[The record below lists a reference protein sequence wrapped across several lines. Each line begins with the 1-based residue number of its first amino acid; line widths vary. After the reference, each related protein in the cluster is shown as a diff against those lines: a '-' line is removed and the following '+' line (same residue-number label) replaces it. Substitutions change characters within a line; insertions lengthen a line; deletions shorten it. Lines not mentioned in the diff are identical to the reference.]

1 MPLQGGAVGSICI
14 CTWVGLLGAHAGN
27 WIVMTEL
34 ELLLSPSFLDV
45 HTQLE
50 ILFVV
55 VNKSN

>member
-1 MPLQGGAVGSICI
+1 MGSICI
-14 CTWVGLLGAHAGN
+14 RTCVVLLGAYAGN

-55 VNKSN
+55 VNKSHQVILTG

>member
-1 MPLQGGAVGSICI
+1 MGSICI
-14 CTWVGLLGAHAGN
+14 YTCVAFLGAHAGN
-27 WIVMTEL
+27 WIVTTEL
-34 ELLLSPSFLDV
+34 ELLPSPSFLDV

>member
-1 MPLQGGAVGSICI
+1 MGSICI
-14 CTWVGLLGAHAGN
+14 CTCVVLLGAYTGN

-50 ILFVV
+50 VLFVV
-55 VNKSN
+55 VNTSNQVIITG

>member
-14 CTWVGLLGAHAGN
+14 CTCVVFLGAHAGN
-27 WIVMTEL
+27 WIVTTEL